1 MQSTAKGPRSYM
13 KSYGRAKY
21 SNNPNSVVQTAINF
35 DKLLCE
41 NTNKPTAAKSAGT
54 VGKWGVTSFTSIRS
68 TNFVTGKS
76 EETSGSRFSVGK
88 KRQHQEA
95 SPVPKIS
102 VPEPAVNVVR
112 PKKFFKSRNADSN
125 RPGKYPGSEAT
136 KKSKLIVQ
144 KTPESSPEKED
155 RIPEGNELSFTSLTP
170 VKDPSKPPIVLRIF
184 KGKSQLVTEPP
195 NDAQKPLQAIEVPE
209 SNQVT
214 PTITTRSLRR
224 RNPQTTYAEPD
235 PDEVEESPTVVEI
248 PKKRRQ
254 DRPKNTVPALKIN
267 ISNNTI
273 INSNQ
278 EKTVEDK
285 VEVKQ
290 IEVAETI
297 DISEDDNEKVID
309 KSKLEQLENDRNH
322 LLAVL
327 EGSDDSLSSPKP
339 DVESVEPVV
348 SKPDEND
355 DLLKQLE
362 EHIKSDTESK
372 SKSTTKVK
380 EDIGAFSEISSSSK
394 NKGIFVETEPIKL
407 DDEEVVEP
415 MEVEQAE
422 TFVPAAKKSIFK
434 SRNERNKKGMFLYKH
449 SWVDKDKKVDDEKK
463 DECAPST
470 SPNDNFEEKPL
481 QRITKTADD
490 VFDEDFDSV
499 TSVKCKRKEKRFY
512 TVVRNVKK
520 AHQIQ
525 ESGEFQEFN
534 DDVEYILDA
543 LQPNNPVGTR
553 CLSAITLATKC
564 MTPAF
569 RMHVKAHGTVAKI
582 FRALQDA
589 TKDQSLGMCTA
600 TVMFVLSQDRLNM
613 DLDRDCLELM
623 LNLLESDTS
632 HDQALDDCGLTDHQ
646 LQKTRERVIQLCSE
660 IKSQGA
666 AKYLNTDNI
675 TVGQLAMETLLSL
688 TSARAGEWFKE
699 EMRQLGG
706 LDHIVRTV
714 VQCCAQVDSMTNIW
728 SPTLLE
734 RIKKVDRCLRILENV
749 TIQNEE
755 NNVYLLNFE
764 NGILM
769 NTLIRMFKVCDYEI
783 PLYPSYNENDKESV
797 GGILREC
804 LIANLKVLINFSH
817 DTNQKT
823 NGSKIGSKDGV
834 IDTTLHVLLKV
845 PEYVP
850 HDEKFDIMFLTLTL
864 LINLAEK
871 NTDNRR
877 LIVEAKSLSKG
888 DGVVIDDKSRSFA
901 IEALVK
907 MFFQQEELAKT
918 EEKKTDEI
926 LDGENK
932 QTEKP
937 AKDAPLKAHKEYIEE
952 TIALLVEKA
961 GQNMQHTMISSYI
974 AILLGYIT
982 MDDNNSLE
990 LVCKQLPDGRFAAML
1005 AVLDKY
1011 LNFMKLTAAPGTKG
1025 IKSVEMI
1032 IKHLTKC
1039 DKVQAE
1045 ILGLPGT
1052 ST

>member
-76 EETSGSRFSVGK
+76 EESSGSRFSVGK

-95 SPVPKIS
+95 SPAPKVS
-102 VPEPAVNVVR
+102 APEPTIPIVR
-112 PKKFFKSRNADSN
+112 PKKFFKSRNTDSN
-125 RPGKYPGSEAT
+125 RPDKKYTSQPSKKT
-136 KKSKLIVQ
+136 KNVVL

-155 RIPEGNELSFTSLTP
+155 RIPEVNELSFTTLTP
-170 VKDPSKPPIVLRIF
+170 TKDPSKPPIVLRIF
-184 KGKSQLVTEPP
+184 KGKSQLINEP
-195 NDAQKPLQAIEVPE
+195 NNTSKPLQDIEVPE
-209 SNQVT
+209 SNQAT

-224 RNPQTTYAEPD
+224 RNPQTTYTEPETED
-235 PDEVEESPTVVEI
+235 VEESPAVVVDI
-248 PKKRRQ
+248 PKKRKQ
-254 DRPKNTVPALKIN
+254 DRLKNIVPVLKIN
-267 ISNNTI
+267 ISKHTIVNQNTL
-273 INSNQ
+273 NQ
-278 EKTVEDK
+278 PNVNDDIEKEDIK
-285 VEVKQ
+285 VL
-290 IEVAETI
+290 I
-297 DISEDDNEKVID
+297 DE
-309 KSKLEQLENDRNH
+309 KSKLEQLENDRNK

-327 EGSDDSLSSPKP
+327 EGSDDSLPSPRIEVP
-339 DVESVEPVV
+339 EEPELD
-348 SKPDEND
+348 KIDEND
-355 DLLKQLE
+355 DILKQIE
-362 EHIKSDTESK
+362 EHFKTDIELPSIDNNKDKKVTEVLPNVPPK
-372 SKSTTKVK
+372 L
-380 EDIGAFSEISSSSK
+380 
-394 NKGIFVETEPIKL
+394 KGVFVETEPIKL
-407 DDEEVVEP
+407 DDDETTEK
-415 MEVEQAE
+415 MEVEQHE
-422 TFVPAAKKSIFK
+422 TVVPTTKKSIFK

-449 SWVDKDKKVDDEKK
+449 SWVDKDKKVDEEKK
-463 DECAPST
+463 EEST
-470 SPNDNFEEKPL
+470 TNPNSSDNFEQKPL
-481 QRITKTADD
+481 QRVTKATD
-490 VFDEDFDSV
+490 VFDDDEFNSV
-499 TSVKCKRKEKRFY
+499 TSVKCKRKEKKFY

-543 LQPNNPVGTR
+543 LQPNNPIGTR

-646 LQKTRERVIQLCSE
+646 LHKTRERVIQLCSE

-714 VQCCAQVDSMTNIW
+714 VQCCKHVDSMTNVW
-728 SPTLLE
+728 SQSLLE

-764 NGILM
+764 NGILID
-769 NTLIRMFKVCDYEI
+769 TLIRMFKVCDYEI
-783 PLYPSYNENDKESV
+783 PLYPSYDENDKDSTGAV
-797 GGILREC
+797 LREC

-817 DTNQKT
+817 DSNQITK
-823 NGSKIGSKDGV
+823 GSKIGQKDGV
-834 IDTTLHVLLKV
+834 LDTCLHILLKV

-864 LINLAEK
+864 LINLVEK
-871 NTDNRR
+871 NIQNRK
-877 LIVEAKSLSKG
+877 LITEAKVPAKG
-888 DGVVIDDKSRSFA
+888 DSVHEVGKSNSFA

-937 AKDAPLKAHKEYIEE
+937 SKDAPLKAHKEYIEE

-982 MDDNNSLE
+982 MDDKNCLE
-990 LVCKQLPDGRFAAML
+990 FVSKQLPDGRFTAML

-1011 LNFMKLTAAPGTKG
+1011 FNFMKLTAAPGTRG

-1039 DKVQAE
+1039 DKEQAE
-1045 ILGLPGT
+1045 LLGLPGT
-1052 ST
+1052 SG

>member
-1 MQSTAKGPRSYM
+1 MQSATKGPRSYM

-41 NTNKPTAAKSAGT
+41 NTNRPTAAKSSGT

-68 TNFVTGKS
+68 TNFVTGNTNTGKT

-95 SPVPKIS
+95 SPAPKIAI
-102 VPEPAVNVVR
+102 PEPTVNATR

-125 RPGKYPGSEAT
+125 RSDRKYGGSEVT
-136 KKSKLIVQ
+136 KKTRTVIQ

-155 RIPEGNELSFTSLTP
+155 RIPESKELSFTSLTP
-170 VKDPSKPPIVLRIF
+170 TKDPSKPPIVLRIF
-184 KGKSQLVTEPP
+184 KGKSQLVNEP
-195 NDAQKPLQAIEVPE
+195 NTIQKPLQAIEVPE
-209 SNQVT
+209 SNDQIT

-224 RNPQTTYAEPD
+224 RNPQTTYTEP
-235 PDEVEESPTVVEI
+235 ETEESPPIIDI

-254 DRPKNTVPALKIN
+254 DRAKFTVPTLKIN
-267 ISNNTI
+267 ISKHTV
-273 INSNQ
+273 INQN
-278 EKTVEDK
+278 
-285 VEVKQ
+285 
-290 IEVAETI
+290 
-297 DISEDDNEKVID
+297 DDELKYEINEKKTTNMDLD
-309 KSKLEQLENDRNH
+309 KSKIEQLENDRNK

-327 EGSDDSLSSPKP
+327 EGSDDSVSSPKM
-339 DVESVEPVV
+339 DIAVDNEEE
-348 SKPDEND
+348 KPDATD

-362 EHIKSDTESK
+362 VHFNPDTELPNK
-372 SKSTTKVK
+372 KIEKKK
-380 EDIGAFSEISSSSK
+380 EDVKIQSEIPSSK
-394 NKGIFVETEPIKL
+394 HRGVFIETEPIKV
-407 DDEEVVEP
+407 DDDDITDKMVVDP
-415 MEVEQAE
+415 PE
-422 TFVPAAKKSIFK
+422 TFIPAKKSIFK

-449 SWVDKDKKVDDEKK
+449 SWVDKEKK
-463 DECAPST
+463 IDEEKKEESIPST
-470 SPNDNFEEKPL
+470 SPTNSFEQKPL
-481 QRITKTADD
+481 VRITKSTD
-490 VFDEDFDSV
+490 VFDDDFDSV
-499 TSVKCKRKEKRFY
+499 TSVKCDKAEKGFY

-543 LQPNNPVGTR
+543 LQPNNPIGTR

-623 LNLLESDTS
+623 LNLLENDTS

-706 LDHIVRTV
+706 LDHIIRTV
-714 VQCCAQVDSMTNIW
+714 VQCCNHVDSMTNVW
-728 SPTLLE
+728 SPTLID

-755 NNVYLLNFE
+755 NNVYLLDFE
-764 NGILM
+764 NGILI

-783 PLYPSYNENDKESV
+783 PLYPSYDENDKDSIGAV
-797 GGILREC
+797 LREC
-804 LIANLKVLINFSH
+804 LTANLKVLINLSH
-817 DTNQKT
+817 DSNQIT
-823 NGSKIGSKDGV
+823 HGSKIGQKDGV
-834 IDTTLHVLLKV
+834 IDTALHIFLKV

-850 HDEKFDIMFLTLTL
+850 HDEKFDIMFLTLTF
-864 LINLAEK
+864 LINLVEI
-871 NTDNRR
+871 NVENRK
-877 LIVEAKSLSKG
+877 LIAEAKAPETS
-888 DGVVIDDKSRSFA
+888 DVVHDSMKSFA

-907 MFFQQEELAKT
+907 MFFQQEQLAKT

-937 AKDAPLKAHKEYIEE
+937 AKDAPLKAHTQYIEE

-961 GQNMQHTMISSYI
+961 GQNMQHTMIASYI

-982 MDDNNSLE
+982 MDDKEYLE
-990 LVCKQLPDGRFAAML
+990 FVGKQLPDGRFTAML

-1011 LNFMKLTAAPGTKG
+1011 LNFMKLTAAPGTRG

-1039 DKVQAE
+1039 EKLQAE
-1045 ILGLPGT
+1045 ASGLPGT
-1052 ST
+1052 SA

>member
-41 NTNKPTAAKSAGT
+41 NTNRPTAAKSAGT

-68 TNFVTGKS
+68 NNFVTGKT

-88 KRQHQEA
+88 KRQHQEP
-95 SPVPKIS
+95 SPAPKIT
-102 VPEPAVNVVR
+102 VPEPTVNVIR

-125 RPGKYPGSEAT
+125 RSDRKYSGLETT
-136 KKSKLIVQ
+136 KKARTVVQ

-155 RIPEGNELSFTSLTP
+155 RIPEANELSFASLTP
-170 VKDPSKPPIVLRIF
+170 TKDPSKPPIVLRIF
-184 KGKSQLVTEPP
+184 KGKSQLVNEP
-195 NDAQKPLQAIEVPE
+195 NSTQKPLQAIEVPE
-209 SNQVT
+209 SNDQIT

-224 RNPQTTYAEPD
+224 RNPQTTYTEPE
-235 PDEVEESPTVVEI
+235 PEEIEESPPIIDI

-254 DRPKNTVPALKIN
+254 DRAKFTVPALKIN
-267 ISNNTI
+267 LSKNTI
-273 INSNQ
+273 INQNDNEFKS
-278 EKTVEDK
+278 E
-285 VEVKQ
+285 
-290 IEVAETI
+290 
-297 DISEDDNEKVID
+297 ISEKKVINTNVD
-309 KSKLEQLENDRNH
+309 KSKIEQLENDRNQ

-327 EGSDDSLSSPKP
+327 EGSDDSLSSPKM
-339 DVESVEPVV
+339 DVSGEREEE
-348 SKPDEND
+348 KTDDTD

-362 EHIKSDTESK
+362 TQFKSDDEPIINK
-372 SKSTTKVK
+372 IEEKK
-380 EDIGAFSEISSSSK
+380 EPIKIQSEIPPK
-394 NKGIFVETEPIKL
+394 VRGIFIETEPIKL
-407 DDEEVVEP
+407 DDDVSET
-415 MEVEQAE
+415 MEVEQSEA
-422 TFVPAAKKSIFK
+422 VIPAKKSIFK

-449 SWVDKDKKVDDEKK
+449 SWVDKEKKVDEEKK
-463 DECAPST
+463 EESIPNESPSN
-470 SPNDNFEEKPL
+470 SFEQKPL
-481 QRITKTADD
+481 QRITKTSD
-490 VFDEDFDSV
+490 VFDDDFDSV
-499 TSVKCKRKEKRFY
+499 TSVKCNRKEKGFY

-543 LQPNNPVGTR
+543 LQPNNPIGTR

-582 FRALQDA
+582 FRALHDA

-632 HDQALDDCGLTDHQ
+632 HDKALDDCGLTDHQ

-714 VQCCAQVDSMTNIW
+714 VQCCNHVELMNNVW
-728 SPTLLE
+728 SPLLLE

-755 NNVYLLNFE
+755 NNVYLLGFE
-764 NGILM
+764 NSILID
-769 NTLIRMFKVCDYEI
+769 TLIRMFKVCNSEI
-783 PLYPSYNENDKESV
+783 PLYPSYNENDKDSIGAV
-797 GGILREC
+797 LREC
-804 LIANLKVLINFSH
+804 LTANLKVLINLTH
-817 DTNQKT
+817 DSNQIT
-823 NGSKIGSKDGV
+823 HGSKVGQKDGV
-834 IDTTLHVLLKV
+834 IDTSLHVLLEV
-845 PEYVP
+845 SEYVP
-850 HDEKFDIMFLTLTL
+850 HDEKFDIMFFALTL
-864 LINLAEK
+864 LINLVEI
-871 NTDNRR
+871 NIENRK
-877 LIVEAKSLSKG
+877 LVAEAKAPIKKNNLHGSVPSL
-888 DGVVIDDKSRSFA
+888 A

-907 MFFQQEELAKT
+907 MFFQQEQLAKT

-937 AKDAPLKAHKEYIEE
+937 AKDAPLKAHTQYIEE

-961 GQNMQHTMISSYI
+961 GQNMQHTMLASYI

-982 MDDNNSLE
+982 MDDKKYLE
-990 LVCKQLPDGRFAAML
+990 FVGQQLPDGRFTAML

-1039 DKVQAE
+1039 EKLQADASS
-1045 ILGLPGT
+1045 IPGT
-1052 ST
+1052 SS